1 MDSQKTREYNLSGAQ
16 KTDENSSCVKVR
28 KNDGVE
34 IIHEGKRACQDV
46 DVKPVVRDPMDDDRV
61 LVESGAVITP
71 VPHEPSEFEE
81 QKHNLT
87 HIPFQPW
94 CTSCVKG
101 KAQAD
106 PHKRTER
113 IIEDSELPV
122 IQCDY
127 LMLKDTAGTGGLKV
141 LSMCVRTFGY
151 GMSTVVETKG
161 PTDMYATMWAVKM
174 LNFLGLSDIILQCDP
189 EPSLIKW
196 AESVKSKRTERTVIR
211 SSPRR
216 SHQSNGGVE
225 NYQKQLQGQV
235 RTMLVAMQEHTKYR
249 PSADNALMRWIVRHA
264 AWLIPRFRGSEIQ
277 SPFYRAMGGPYRG
290 KLVEFGETVLAHLPE
305 VGKGS
310 GNPAPKLAD
319 RWKSGVWLGKSDLT
333 DEHLVRTDDGV
344 VYARS
349 VRRLAENSWSEENL
363 KAVVETPQ
371 KPRAMTTD
379 DASDPRVVP
388 EAHEQESPNEEAN
401 ENDDENGETPDKP
414 EDEDHEMEGETLP
427 EPDTPATSSSSRG
440 EKRTGT
446 QENVFVKRR
455 LMAKS
460 PKRPITLVPPP
471 RDPVKRRLLK
481 KTDMRNDELVMNV
494 DENLLNVVSKLT
506 EDENMPEVNSD
517 EDKEMPK
524 FTVLDDYEE
533 MMKGRQKELNSLKE
547 MGTMTVVKRTE
558 AVGKRTIQTRW
569 VDREK
574 DGKVKS
580 RLVLKDYNRCQ
591 GRTQPEMFSPTPST
605 LSLKTMLAASS
616 HDRNNDPES
625 NHITISID
633 VHTAFL
639 HADVDQDLFAEPPEP
654 DEWYDAGLKEDE
666 VWKLSK
672 ALYGYRKAPKLWHK
686 HLVSVLE
693 SLNYHPLLTDPSC
706 FRNDETNINIFVHVD
721 DGLMF
726 GPKSEVLKLVELLSK
741 QVLMRITGRMEMT
754 GDKIYFLGRVIERTA
769 RGYSVEANPKYI
781 QNVMNVLGLEEAK
794 PVMTPSVKRTPT
806 TESLVELEGERRAMY
821 RTVVGKLLYMCQE
834 RADIMYSVKETARKI
849 TCPTESDEMNL
860 KRIVRYLKG
869 APSAKS
875 LIEIIT
881 PSKFVNVYTDSDWA
895 GQATT
900 CKSTSGGVVQWGNAT
915 LTAWSR
921 TQQTVRLSSAEA
933 ELYALT
939 TGVAEGMV
947 TNHLL
952 QELGHEVILMNHVD
966 SQSAK
971 AWASKRGLG
980 RMKHVMLKYMYVQ
993 DVVEKK
999 LTNLAYIST
1008 KQNKADLMTKCHTSE
1023 AHKRGCAMIGLR
1035 LA

>member
-1 MDSQKTREYNLSGAQ
+1 MTDAQKIDAYEMTDAQKSHEYKMTGAQKKKSDEYETTDAQKSHEYKMTGAQKIDAYKMTGAQKKKSDEYEMTDAQKIDEYKMTGAQKSHEYETTGAQKIDAYELMDSQKTDAYELMDSQKTDAYELMDSQKKTDAYKLTDAQKQKTDVYKLTDSQKTDAYEMTGAQKKIDTYRLKDSQKTREYNLTGAQ

-34 IIHEGKRACQDV
+34 IIHECQRKRDV
-46 DVKPVVRDPMDDDRV
+46 DVKPVVQDPMDDERV
-61 LVESGAVITP
+61 LVETGTEMTP
-71 VPHEPSEFEE
+71 VPREPSEFEK

-113 IIEDSELPV
+113 IIEDSELPM

-141 LSMCVRTFGY
+141 LSMYVRTFGY
-151 GMSTVVETKG
+151 GMSTVVDMKG
-161 PTDMYATMWAVKM
+161 PTDSYATTWEVKM

-235 RTMLVAMQEHTKYR
+235 RTMLAAMQEHTKYR

-333 DEHLVRTDDGV
+333 DEHLERTDDGV

-371 KPRAMTTD
+371 KPRSMTTD
-379 DASDPRVVP
+379 DTLDPRVVP
-388 EAHEQESPNEEAN
+388 EAHEQGNPNEEAN
-401 ENDDENGETPDKP
+401 ENNEESGETPDKP
-414 EDEDHEMEGETLP
+414 EDMDHEMEGETLP
-427 EPDTPATSSSSRG
+427 EPDTAATSSSSRG
-440 EKRTGT
+440 EKRTET

-471 RDPVKRRLLK
+471 EDPVKRRLLK
-481 KTDMRNDELVMNV
+481 KQTDTRNDELVMNV

-506 EDENMPEVNSD
+506 KDENMPEVNSD

-616 HDRNNDPES
+616 RNNDPES

-666 VWKLSK
+666 VWKLNK

-686 HLVSVLE
+686 HLVNVLE

-706 FRNDETNINIFVHVD
+706 FRNDETNTNIFVHVD

-741 QVLMRITGRMEMT
+741 QVLMRITGRMEKT

-769 RGYSVEANPKYI
+769 RGY
-781 QNVMNVLGLEEAK
+781 
-794 PVMTPSVKRTPT
+794 RW
-806 TESLVELEGERRAMY
+806 
-821 RTVVGKLLYMCQE
+821 
-834 RADIMYSVKETARKI
+834 
-849 TCPTESDEMNL
+849 
-860 KRIVRYLKG
+860 KRIR
-869 APSAKS
+869 
-875 LIEIIT
+875 
-881 PSKFVNVYTDSDWA
+881 
-895 GQATT
+895 
-900 CKSTSGGVVQWGNAT
+900 STSKCDECSWFGGSKT
-915 LTAWSR
+915 SD
-921 TQQTVRLSSAEA
+921 
-933 ELYALT
+933 
-939 TGVAEGMV
+939 
-947 TNHLL
+947 
-952 QELGHEVILMNHVD
+952 D
-966 SQSAK
+966 S
-971 AWASKRGLG
+971 
-980 RMKHVMLKYMYVQ
+980 
-993 DVVEKK
+993 
-999 LTNLAYIST
+999 
-1008 KQNKADLMTKCHTSE
+1008 KCEEDANDRIT
-1023 AHKRGCAMIGLR
+1023 R
-1035 LA
+1035 

>member
-1 MDSQKTREYNLSGAQ
+1 MQRGSFLVSEVARYNL
-16 KTDENSSCVKVR
+16 
-28 KNDGVE
+28 
-34 IIHEGKRACQDV
+34 
-46 DVKPVVRDPMDDDRV
+46 
-61 LVESGAVITP
+61 L
-71 VPHEPSEFEE
+71 
-81 QKHNLT
+81 
-87 HIPFQPW
+87 
-94 CTSCVKG
+94 
-101 KAQAD
+101 
-106 PHKRTER
+106 
-113 IIEDSELPV
+113 
-122 IQCDY
+122 
-127 LMLKDTAGTGGLKV
+127 
-141 LSMCVRTFGY
+141 
-151 GMSTVVETKG
+151 
-161 PTDMYATMWAVKM
+161 
-174 LNFLGLSDIILQCDP
+174 
-189 EPSLIKW
+189 
-196 AESVKSKRTERTVIR
+196 
-211 SSPRR
+211 
-216 SHQSNGGVE
+216 
-225 NYQKQLQGQV
+225 
-235 RTMLVAMQEHTKYR
+235 
-249 PSADNALMRWIVRHA
+249 
-264 AWLIPRFRGSEIQ
+264 
-277 SPFYRAMGGPYRG
+277 PFYRAMGGPYRG

-319 RWKSGVWLGKSDLT
+319 RWRYGVWLGKSDLT

-371 KPRAMTTD
+371 KPRSMTTD
-379 DASDPRVVP
+379 DALDPRVVP

-401 ENDDENGETPDKP
+401 ENDDESGEIPDKL

-427 EPDTPATSSSSRG
+427 EPDTAATSSSSRG
-440 EKRTGT
+440 EKRTET

-460 PKRPITLVPPP
+460 PTRPITLVPPP
-471 RDPVKRRLLK
+471 EDPVKRRLLK

-494 DENLLNVVSKLT
+494 DENLLNVVSMLT
-506 EDENMPEVNSD
+506 KEENVPETKGAELTKDENMPEVNSNKD
-517 EDKEMPK
+517 NETPK

-666 VWKLSK
+666 VWKLNE

-686 HLVSVLE
+686 HLVNVLE

-741 QVLMRITGRMEMT
+741 QVLMRNTGRMEKT
-754 GDKIYFLGRVIERTA
+754 GDNIYFLGRVIERTA

-834 RADIMYSVKETARKI
+834 RADIMYIVKETARKS

-860 KRIVRYLKG
+860 KRIVRHLRG
-869 APSAKS
+869 APSGRS

-895 GQATT
+895 GLQRARAQ
-900 CKSTSGGVVQWGNAT
+900 V
-915 LTAWSR
+915 
-921 TQQTVRLSSAEA
+921 A
-933 ELYALT
+933 ELCS
-939 TGVAEGMV
+939 GEMQQHG
-947 TNHLL
+947 
-952 QELGHEVILMNHVD
+952 QEH
-966 SQSAK
+966 
-971 AWASKRGLG
+971 SK
-980 RMKHVMLKYMYVQ
+980 Q
-993 DVVEKK
+993 
-999 LTNLAYIST
+999 
-1008 KQNKADLMTKCHTSE
+1008 
-1023 AHKRGCAMIGLR
+1023 
-1035 LA
+1035 